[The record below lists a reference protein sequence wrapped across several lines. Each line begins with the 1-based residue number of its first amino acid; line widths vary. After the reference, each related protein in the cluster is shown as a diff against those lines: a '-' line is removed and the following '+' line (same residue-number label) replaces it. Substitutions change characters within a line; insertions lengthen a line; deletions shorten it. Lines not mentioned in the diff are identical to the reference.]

1 MKNLNCPFTV
11 VIVSYHSNLKIFD
24 LYKTIPKNI
33 SIIIVDNSNDIEL
46 ANWSQDKSNVNFIG
60 LPKNI
65 GFGAACNIGASYCS
79 TEWIFFVNP
88 DCLFDENTV
97 LGFSEFINLQPS
109 AKCFSPLITDENNKV
124 FYKNKCFLSKPSKIF
139 IDTSKT
145 TKVPFLSG
153 AALFVEKNAFES
165 IGGFDE
171 NIFLFFEDDDLTFR
185 LHVKFGSNYIT
196 PLIKITHFGGQ
207 SSPNSSTINLLKKY
221 HWGKSEMYVT
231 KKYKG
236 NFSGFNLFLIHFI
249 KLLNPL
255 YLFKRSKF
263 SLQAYKLLGI
273 AGIKINF

>member
-1 MKNLNCPFTV
+1 MNDLNHLFTI
-11 VIVSYHSNLKIFD
+11 VIVSYYSNIKIFD
-24 LYKTIPKNI
+24 LYETIPKNL

-46 ANWSQDKSNVNFIG
+46 ANWCHDKPNVNFIG

-88 DCLFDENTV
+88 DCLFDENTT
-97 LGFSEFINLQPS
+97 LGFSEFIKLQPS
-109 AKCFSPLITDENNKV
+109 AKCFSPIITDENNKV
-124 FYKNKCFLSKPSKIF
+124 FYKNKCFLSNPSKIF

-185 LHVKFGSNYIT
+185 LDEKFNSNYIT
-196 PLIKITHFGGQ
+196 PLIKITHLGGQ
-207 SSPNSSTINLLKKY
+207 SSPHSSTINLLKKY
-221 HWGKSEMYVT
+221 YWGKSEMYVT
-231 KKYKG
+231 KKHKG
-236 NFSGFNLFLIHFI
+236 TLSAFKLFLIHFI

-263 SLQAYKLLGI
+263 ILQAYKFLGI
-273 AGIKINF
+273 SGIKISF